1 MSWGVL
7 MQITINLPNPPLE
20 KRSSKVAFALR
31 ALEIVKTELGR
42 SNGNDSSG
50 EIVGQGADGSPHVSL
65 GQWLFDATAD
75 AP

>member
-20 KRSSKVAFALR
+20 KRSSKVQFALH
-31 ALEIVKTELGR
+31 ALEILKTELGR
-42 SNGNDSSG
+42 SGGNISSG
-50 EIVGQGADGSPHVSL
+50 EIIGQGADGSSHVSL